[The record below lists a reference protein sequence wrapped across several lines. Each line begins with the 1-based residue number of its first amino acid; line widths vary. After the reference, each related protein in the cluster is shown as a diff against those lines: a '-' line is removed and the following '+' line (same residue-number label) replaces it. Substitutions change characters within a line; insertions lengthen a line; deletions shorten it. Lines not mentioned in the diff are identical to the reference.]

1 MNLRQLL
8 AGRDSSAFDKSKQTV
23 EEFVFEQN
31 RTQSTVNVK
40 IRNFILVISMENLKT
55 REEKLSRLQAHVH
68 LCTYVLVLLKG
79 M

>member
-8 AGRDSSAFDKSKQTV
+8 ARRDSSAFDKSKQTV

-40 IRNFILVISMENLKT
+40 IRNFILVENLKT